1 MSAPQQPTWH
11 KVWRLGADIDT
22 DQLAPGAYMKLGIEG
37 IAPHCLEAVRPD
49 FAGAVRPGDV
59 IAAGPNFGIGSSREQ
74 AAAALV
80 TLGVRAVIAP
90 SFSGLFFR
98 NAFNLGLL
106 LLTCPQAE
114 QLQEGEQVAI
124 DLEQRQV
131 RTADGR
137 SLACEPIP
145 GFLVEMVEAG
155 GLLNQ
160 LRLKLQAQRASGDRP

>member
-1 MSAPQQPTWH
+1 M
-11 KVWRLGADIDT
+11 DNI
-22 DQLAPGAYMKLGIEG
+22 
-37 IAPHCLEAVRPD
+37 
-49 FAGAVRPGDV
+49 
-59 IAAGPNFGIGSSREQ
+59 
-74 AAAALV
+74 
-80 TLGVRAVIAP
+80 
-90 SFSGLFFR
+90 
-98 NAFNLGLL
+98 NLGLL
-106 LLTCPQAE
+106 LLTCPEAE
-114 QLQEGEQVAI
+114 QLREGDQVTI